1 MTELQ
6 KRRIEDL
13 QLKGMSE
20 RTQEAYTR
28 AVRQLAEYYP
38 QPPDQ
43 IREEQLPQYFLSLK
57 TVKQYSRAASPIA
70 LCGLKCFYE
79 QALQRPWPTLTFVRP
94 PREKRL
100 PTGLSLEE
108 VLRACF
114 RGELRE
120 VVALPAVTRSR

>member
-13 QLKGMSE
+13 QLKGMAE

-43 IREEQLPQYFLSLK
+43 ITEEQLPQYFLSMK
-57 TVKQYSRAASPIA
+57 TVKQYSRAASTIA

-79 QALQRPWPTLTFVRP
+79 
-94 PREKRL
+94 
-100 PTGLSLEE
+100 
-108 VLRACF
+108 
-114 RGELRE
+114 
-120 VVALPAVTRSR
+120 